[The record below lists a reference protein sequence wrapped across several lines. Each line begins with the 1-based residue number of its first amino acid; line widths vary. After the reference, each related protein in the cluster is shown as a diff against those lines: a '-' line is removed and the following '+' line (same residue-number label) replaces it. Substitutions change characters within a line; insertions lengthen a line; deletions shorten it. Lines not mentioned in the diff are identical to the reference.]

1 MYFVLFLFVAIMH
14 YIETQNSIISP
25 MSDAQLTMR
34 VNSSLKSKV
43 QDLVD
48 SGTYRSISHFVEEAI
63 REKLDRATDNEII
76 SDPLVKYR
84 AEKDKLISEVDR
96 VLEILEPYK
105 PLIELTK
112 EFSKEDIAL
121 LIQVN
126 KVYLNHKDKA
136 KELVSEIK
144 KNLDESH
151 Q

>member
-1 MYFVLFLFVAIMH
+1 
-14 YIETQNSIISP
+14 
-25 MSDAQLTMR
+25 

-63 REKLDRATDNEII
+63 REKLNRTTDNEMI

-84 AEKDKLISEVDR
+84 TEKDKLISDVDR